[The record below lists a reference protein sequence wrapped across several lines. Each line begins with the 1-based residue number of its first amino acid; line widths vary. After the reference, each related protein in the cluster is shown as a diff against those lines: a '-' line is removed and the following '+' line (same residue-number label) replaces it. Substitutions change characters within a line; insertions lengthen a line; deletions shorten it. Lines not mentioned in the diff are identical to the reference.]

1 MSGVVAGQRRRGL
14 ASLTPWLF
22 MAPALAV
29 LGVFFF
35 GSFVEVIRYS
45 LTTYSAFGPPEFVGL
60 DNYARLLHDDR
71 FWTCLGNSFI
81 YLLVTPVLVL
91 ISLLCATIIDAGV
104 RGKNALRLLF
114 FLPVVTP
121 TIVAAV
127 AWRILLH
134 EENGLINAALASLPG
149 LEPINWLTE
158 RPFSLIS
165 SMLVTLWK
173 GFGFYMMIFL
183 AALLAVPRE
192 LKEAM
197 ALDGGGRWLTFR
209 HIVLPAIW
217 PVMTLVVIISSI
229 SALKA
234 FDELFVTIGGAPIE
248 HKTIVPLVYQTAFE
262 ESAFGAA
269 SAVGVLAFV
278 VILAFSMV
286 NLWVTS
292 RAGGGRA

>member
-1 MSGVVAGQRRRGL
+1 MTRSRAGL
-14 ASLTPWLF
+14 SPWLF
-22 MAPALAV
+22 MAPALVV

-35 GSFVEVIRYS
+35 GSFFEVVRYS
-45 LTTYSAFGPPEFVGL
+45 FTTYNAFSPPEWAGMA
-60 DNYARLLHDDR
+60 NYRQLLGDPR
-71 FWTCLGNSFI
+71 FWTCLGNSFL

-91 ISLLCATIIDAGV
+91 VSLSCAMLIDAGI
-104 RGKNALRLLF
+104 RGARAWRLLF

-127 AWRILLH
+127 AWRIVLN
-134 EENGLINAALASLPG
+134 EENGVINGLLLAAG
-149 LEPINWLTE
+149 LDPVNWLSE

-165 SMLVTLWK
+165 AMMVTLWK

-183 AALLAVPRE
+183 AALLTVPRE

-197 ALDGGGRWLTFR
+197 ALDGGGRWHTFR

-217 PVMTLVVIISSI
+217 PVMTLVLIISSI
-229 SALKA
+229 SALKV

-262 ESAFGAA
+262 ENAFGAA
-269 SAVGVLAFV
+269 SAIGVMAFL

-292 RAGGGRA
+292 RVGGRR

>member
-1 MSGVVAGQRRRGL
+1 MNRPHAV
-14 ASLTPWLF
+14 LTPWLF
-22 MAPALAV
+22 LGPTLLV

-35 GSFVEVIRYS
+35 GSFLEVVRYS
-45 LTTYSAFGPPEFVGL
+45 FTSYSAFSPPEWVGL
-60 DNYARLLHDDR
+60 DNYARLLADDR
-71 FWTCLGNSFI
+71 FWICLGNSFV
-81 YLLVTPVLVL
+81 YLLVTPVLVVL
-91 ISLLCATIIDAGV
+91 SLSCAMVVDAGV
-104 RGKNALRLLF
+104 RGAGAWRLLF

-127 AWRILLH
+127 AWRIVLH
-134 EENGLINAALASLPG
+134 EENGLLNALLTSVGFDAVH
-149 LEPINWLTE
+149 WLTE
-158 RPFSLIS
+158 RPFSLVS
-165 SMLVTLWK
+165 AMLVTLWK

-183 AALLAVPRE
+183 AALLTVPRE

-217 PVMTLVVIISSI
+217 PVMTLVLIISAV
-229 SALKA
+229 SALKV
-234 FDELFVTIGGAPIE
+234 FDELFVTISGAPIE

-286 NLWVTS
+286 NLYATS
-292 RAGGGRA
+292 RLGARR

>member
-1 MSGVVAGQRRRGL
+1 MIANSSPFKFALQR
-14 ASLTPWLF
+14 ATPWLF
-22 MAPALAV
+22 MAPAIAV

-35 GSFVEVIRYS
+35 GSFIEVIRYS
-45 LTTYSAFGPPEFVGL
+45 LTTYSAFSPPEWVGL
-60 DNYARLLHDDR
+60 DNYHRLLNDDR
-71 FWTCLGNSFI
+71 FWTCLGNSFL

-91 ISLLCATIIDAGV
+91 VALLSAVVIDAGV
-104 RGKNALRLLF
+104 RGKNTLRLLF
-114 FLPVVTP
+114 FLPVITP

-134 EENGLINAALASLPG
+134 EEDGLINAALG
-149 LEPINWLTE
+149 TIGIGPINWLSE

-165 SMLVTLWK
+165 AMLVTLWK

-183 AALLAVPRE
+183 AALLAVPKE

-197 ALDGGGRWLTFR
+197 SLDGGGRWLTFR

-269 SAVGVLAFV
+269 SAIGVMAFV

-286 NLWVTS
+286 NLYITNRV
-292 RAGGGRA
+292 GGKR

>member
-1 MSGVVAGQRRRGL
+1 MIPAQRGL
-14 ASLTPWLF
+14 SARLTPWLF
-22 MAPALAV
+22 MTPALAV
-29 LGVFFF
+29 LAVFFF
-35 GSFVEVIRYS
+35 GSFLEVIRYS
-45 LTTYSAFGPPEFVGL
+45 LTSYSAFGDPEYVGL
-60 DNYARLLHDDR
+60 DNYARLLRDDR

-81 YLLVTPVLVL
+81 YLLITPILVGV
-91 ISLLCATIIDAGV
+91 SLLCATIIDAGV

-134 EENGLINAALASLPG
+134 EENGLINAAL
-149 LEPINWLTE
+149 EQIPILGPVNWLTE
-158 RPFSLIS
+158 RPFSLVS
-165 SMLVTLWK
+165 AMLVTLWK

-183 AALLAVPRE
+183 AALHAVPKE

-197 ALDGGGRWLTFR
+197 ALAGGGRWLTFR

-248 HKTIVPLVYQTAFE
+248 HKPIVPLVYQTAFE

-278 VILAFSMV
+278 VILVFSVV
-286 NLWVTS
+286 NLWATNKL
-292 RAGGGRA
+292 GGTR